1 MVQCF
6 NTFGNLYSL
15 HIVWLN
21 QALLAII
28 RKPFIARKHKASV
41 NPSKKLCMKLQ
52 SWVRVW
58 IFGAATTRQLST
70 CKQKVPGHTTKH
82 VSPLNRHRSI
92 LLRASPKC
100 WEVCNKS
107 VSLQASNWFN
117 KVSKGWMMK
126 VSTCGKSWRSPEF
139 HGMWKIK
146 QIVTHSEIVY
156 SPIRRRPR
164 RHEFW
169 FILQTPTTHHSSSAK
184 VMSQSDSNYVPPIK
198 APNMQFFFKFH
209 WLVFE
214 TCLKSKCRTTGTHL
228 HVSNSKQNPH
238 RVEQVHGNL
247 AHGGRYGVVEVEE
260 RLEDLPA
267 RLPPSNKAGCPLLS
281 YHKLAIFFVIP
292 WGSQII

>member
-1 MVQCF
+1 MRFWGLDSPEDLQPAFCF
-6 NTFGNLYSL
+6 FKWPFLLFFFRAFWIPQIQNGAMLQHFWESL
-15 HIVWLN
+15 FTSYGLN

-41 NPSKKLCMKLQ
+41 NPSKKLCMKVQ

-58 IFGAATTRQLST
+58 IFGAATSRQLST

-100 WEVCNKS
+100 REVCNKS

-184 VMSQSDSNYVPPIK
+184 VMCQSDSNYVPPIK
-198 APNMQFFFKFH
+198 APNMQ
-209 WLVFE
+209 
-214 TCLKSKCRTTGTHL
+214 
-228 HVSNSKQNPH
+228 
-238 RVEQVHGNL
+238 
-247 AHGGRYGVVEVEE
+247 
-260 RLEDLPA
+260 
-267 RLPPSNKAGCPLLS
+267 
-281 YHKLAIFFVIP
+281 IFFEV
-292 WGSQII
+292 SLACFRDMSKV